1 MYTPFGLAKN
11 QKLIVVSLKHFYD
24 FNENSL
30 YVNNKIIYLEE
41 ILNKSNYKKLQGNIK
56 SLKCNDSEINIIN
69 EDTYNKLANSFGEE
83 RVLLMKAHLLE
94 SIKLGYRIF
103 IFLAI
108 FIGIIF
114 FVTTASFL
122 YNKCYMDIEDDK
134 VS

>member
-30 YVNNKIIYLEE
+30 YVNNKTIYLEE

-83 RVLLMKAHLLE
+83 RVLLMKAYLLE

-122 YNKCYMDIEDDK
+122 CNKCYMDIEDDK